1 MRARRR
7 GSVLFTIT
15 LTLLALVA
23 PLGSHP
29 ARTPRARATDPATAS
44 VSKSDLRGNDITA
57 AVATYKLDP
66 TGVLY
71 EEHSPQTE
79 VPRLGAPKS

>member
-1 MRARRR
+1 M
-7 GSVLFTIT
+7 T

-23 PLGSHP
+23 SVGSHP
-29 ARTPRARATDPATAS
+29 ARTPSARVTNPATAS
-44 VSKSDLRGNDITA
+44 VSKPDLRGNDITA
-57 AVATYKLDP
+57 AVATYKLDS

>member
-7 GSVLFTIT
+7 RTVVFTMT
-15 LTLLALVA
+15 LTLLALAASV
-23 PLGSHP
+23 GSHP
-29 ARTPRARATDPATAS
+29 LRTPTARVTDPARAR
-44 VSKSDLRGNDITA
+44 VSKPDLRGNQITA
-57 AVATYKLDP
+57 AVATYKFDP